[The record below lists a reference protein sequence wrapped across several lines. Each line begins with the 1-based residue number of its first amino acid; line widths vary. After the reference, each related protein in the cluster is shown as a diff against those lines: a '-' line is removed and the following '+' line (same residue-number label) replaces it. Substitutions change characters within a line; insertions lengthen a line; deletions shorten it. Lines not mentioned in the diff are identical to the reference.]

1 MALPIRPRFSDF
13 KKVTSIQGT
22 QEVVGLN
29 PNEANA
35 SDKNARFS
43 LEDLRKFVLTGLPTS
58 PGKWVTQPTVTVTV
72 TEGKATV
79 SVSSGVADFNG
90 VTVNYS
96 AATYPNITLPA
107 TGLQRLDAVAAK
119 ADGSYQ
125 YVSGS
130 ASQNPVTPAIATG
143 ALLANYL
150 LFNEAGATT
159 TKPTTTISV
168 VDAVTDGDLNAVT
181 SNAVFDAL
189 AALEVSGEYLPLENP
204 TRTKVNFGD
213 VAGNDYGTID
223 LDNRGL
229 DISQYKDSG
238 NASVYWQLDSAFTEM
253 GTANELGTINNLKS
267 WVTRAT
273 GTKPGV
279 AGMFPFVA
287 EDGKKGVRI
296 YTYATDGTQKNTFDF
311 REDGKIYVNGVQ
323 LATGGATTFTA
334 LTDTPSSYTA
344 GKWLKVNALGTA
356 IEQVDA
362 PQAGASVSGTR
373 TQSTATAPT
382 SKLLDDELT
391 AIRPTTYTT
400 FSAVNTFNANKVM
413 RLGGAGDTFNANHTI
428 SEAGSGNLIGTFL
441 TLIVVGNGSNT
452 VTIGSGWLNE
462 NGGTFDTASGK
473 RNVIRMHYIDNTNK
487 FYTITQ
493 PA

>member
-1 MALPIRPRFSDF
+1 MTLPIRPRFSDF

-58 PGKWVTQPTVTVTV
+58 PGKWTTQPTVTVTV
-72 TEGKATV
+72 ANNVATV
-79 SVSSGVADFNG
+79 QVSAGTADFNG
-90 VTVNYS
+90 VTV
-96 AATYPNITLPA
+96 TYQAFTQSNVALPG

-119 ADGSYQ
+119 ADGTYSY
-125 YVSGS
+125 VLGTS
-130 ASQNPVTPAIATG
+130 SQNPVTPAIPTG
-143 ALLANYL
+143 SLLANYL
-150 LFNEAGATT
+150 LFNEAGGTT
-159 TKPTTTISV
+159 STPTTTISV
-168 VDAVTDGDLNAVT
+168 VDEVTDGDLNAVT

-189 AALEVSGEYLPLENP
+189 AALEVSGDYLPLENP
-204 TRTKVNFGD
+204 TRTQVNFGD

-273 GTKPGV
+273 GAKPGV

-323 LATGGATTFTA
+323 LATGGGTTFTA

-344 GKWLKVNALGTA
+344 GKWLKVKADGTGL
-356 IEQVDA
+356 EFTDA
-362 PQAGASVSGTR
+362 PTTGSSVTVD
-373 TQSTATAPT
+373 TALSTT
-382 SKLLDDELT
+382 SEN
-391 AIRPTTYTT
+391 P
-400 FSAVNTFNANKVM
+400 VQNKVITAATGINTN
-413 RLGGAGDTFNANHTI
+413 LLTTHKTTLVGAINENK
-428 SEAGSGNLIGTFL
+428 LKIGTL
-441 TLIVVGNGSNT
+441 DNDQKTLKIFKHTNF
-452 VTIGSGWLNE
+452 
-462 NGGTFDTASGK
+462 GGF
-473 RNVIRMHYIDNTNK
+473 
-487 FYTITQ
+487 
-493 PA
+493 